1 MNYIEI
7 EGVKIKLT
15 AKQVKKLKEE
25 LKICNAKRLSEIA
38 VGDTFTLGDYEF
50 IVLEQSGDTTAVI
63 LKELLK
69 NGEKFSESD
78 NKYYGSNVDNICNE
92 FAMEMKEIVGKE
104 NLVEHTVDLTADDG
118 LKCYGSIKRLMSLL
132 TAEQYRKYVDI
143 LDKHK
148 IDKWWWL
155 ATAHSTNKH
164 DNSSW
169 VKCVSPDGNLDYYSY
184 YDSVGVRPF
193 LKFVSSIFVSYEE

>member
-7 EGVKIKLT
+7 EGVKIELT

-92 FAMEMKEIVGKE
+92 FAMEMKEIVGNE

-118 LKCYGSIKRLMSLL
+118 LKCYGNAKRCMSLI
-132 TAEQYRKYVDI
+132 TAGQYRKYVYI
-143 LDKHK
+143 LEKHNTK
-148 IDKWWWL
+148 KWWWL
-155 ATAHSTNKH
+155 ATPFSTPKH
-164 DNSSW
+164 NDTIW
-169 VKCVSPDGNLDYYSY
+169 VKCVSPDGNIDFNFSY
-184 YDSVGVRPF
+184 INFIGVRPF
-193 LKFVSSIFVSYEE
+193 CILKSNIFVSE

>member
-7 EGVKIKLT
+7 EGVKIELT

-25 LKICNAKRLSEIA
+25 LKIYNVKRLSEIA

-63 LKELLK
+63 LKELFK

-118 LKCYGSIKRLMSLL
+118 LKCYGSIKRKMSLL

-148 IDKWWWL
+148 INKWWWL
-155 ATAHSTNKH
+155 TTAHSTNKH

-169 VKCVSPDGNLDYYSY
+169 VKCVSPVGIICDGCCDG
-184 YDSVGVRPF
+184 DRGVRPF
-193 LKFVSSIFVSYEE
+193 CILKSNIFVSE

>member
-7 EGVKIKLT
+7 EGVKIELT

-63 LKELLK
+63 LKELFK

-118 LKCYGSIKRLMSLL
+118 LKCYGSIKRKMSLL
-132 TAEQYRKYVDI
+132 TAEQYRKYVYI
-143 LDKHK
+143 MDKHK

-155 ATAHSTNKH
+155 ATAHSTSKH

-169 VKCVSPDGNLDYYSY
+169 VKCVSPDGFMDDFIY
-184 YDSVGVRPF
+184 YDINGVRPF
-193 LKFVSSIFVSYEE
+193 CILKSNIFVSK

>member
-7 EGVKIKLT
+7 EGIKIELT
-15 AKQVKKLKEE
+15 EEQTRIIKEGLFSE
-25 LKICNAKRLSEIA
+25 GVQLSEIA
-38 VGDTFTLGDYEF
+38 VGETFRLGKYKF

-69 NGEKFSESD
+69 NGEKFSESN

-118 LKCYGSIKRLMSLL
+118 LKCYGNAKR
-132 TAEQYRKYVDI
+132 
-143 LDKHK
+143 
-148 IDKWWWL
+148 
-155 ATAHSTNKH
+155 
-164 DNSSW
+164 
-169 VKCVSPDGNLDYYSY
+169 
-184 YDSVGVRPF
+184 
-193 LKFVSSIFVSYEE
+193 